1 MKNRIGKG
9 DKRCTL
15 LERCQNA
22 TDSRCI
28 ALKALKKIMQ
38 QLEADSFS
46 GKDLQKMVGG

>member
-1 MKNRIGKG
+1 MKNHIGKV

-22 TDSRCI
+22 TDSRCLV
-28 ALKALKKIMQ
+28 LKVLKKIMQ
-38 QLEADSFS
+38 QLAADSFS